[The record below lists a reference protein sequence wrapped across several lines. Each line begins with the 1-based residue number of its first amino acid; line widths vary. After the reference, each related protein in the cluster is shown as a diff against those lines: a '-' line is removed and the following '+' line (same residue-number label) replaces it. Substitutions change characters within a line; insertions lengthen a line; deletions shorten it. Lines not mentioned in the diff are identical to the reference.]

1 MIIFG
6 TSNRFKTVQSGTFY
20 CPHCQTTRNYEL
32 KQGKRYFSLYFI
44 PLIPMGDLGQFVEC
58 QTCHLTFQPDVLKL
72 KQPAPKL
79 TLADQMNTVKGRLLD
94 GAPVEYVVRDLN
106 SAGLDREVALN
117 LVNASIGSERKFCK
131 NCNLSYAPNIVTCAE
146 CGGTLTE

>member
-32 KQGKRYFSLYFI
+32 KQGKRYFSLYFV

-58 QTCHLTFQPDVLKL
+58 QTCHLTFHPDILNL

-79 TLADQMNTVKGRLLD
+79 TLADQLNAVKGRLLD

-106 SAGLDREVALN
+106 SAGLDRDVALN
-117 LVNASIGSERKFCK
+117 LVNASVGSGRKFCR
-131 NCNLSYAPNIVTCAE
+131 NCNLSYAPNIASCAE